1 MRKYLSTILLLLA
14 IDNNFYAQS
23 NNGIIDDRV
32 SAATNSRRIPCATA
46 DPTVEQIIES
56 KTEVDKW
63 LSENGDRDR
72 DQVIIYVIWHVL
84 HSSNNVGNIPESS
97 IVGQIDA
104 MNYAYSSNNSNIA
117 FVLDSINRVENDAW
131 FTGWSPD
138 DEGLDTEGMQ
148 ALSHDPA
155 HYLNIY
161 SVQLWTPGGGGF
173 GQI

>member
-56 KTEVDKW
+56 KEEVDKW

-104 MNYAYSSNNSNIA
+104 MNIAYGNNNSNIA
-117 FVLDSINRVENDAW
+117 ILIIGYTIIILILIIVIVS
-131 FTGWSPD
+131 
-138 DEGLDTEGMQ
+138 
-148 ALSHDPA
+148 
-155 HYLNIY
+155 Y
-161 SVQLWTPGGGGF
+161 
-173 GQI
+173 